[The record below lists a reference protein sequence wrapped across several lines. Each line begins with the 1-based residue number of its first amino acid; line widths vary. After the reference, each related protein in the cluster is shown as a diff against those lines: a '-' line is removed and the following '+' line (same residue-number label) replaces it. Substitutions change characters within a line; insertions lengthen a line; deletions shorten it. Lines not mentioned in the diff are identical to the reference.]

1 MSIKYIILVAAI
13 CSCHNSILK
22 SKTKE
27 FSNATTQNLPF
38 LNYYPYP
45 HKLLIY
51 SSKNGFGGAAYWKML
66 TKEKEKWY
74 LVHCTF
80 KMAVAVGE
88 SHYKFTKVAIDQ
100 SVANSMVAFL
110 NSNKIWE
117 IKNTDNGCEE
127 SEYKLRNKFGKID
140 PCVVHDGYTSVITI
154 VVKSKAM
161 IKRYYR
167 PEVWEDPACCP
178 GNKDRQAFIR
188 CFNLLE
194 GLAK

>member
-1 MSIKYIILVAAI
+1 
-13 CSCHNSILK
+13 
-22 SKTKE
+22 
-27 FSNATTQNLPF
+27 
-38 LNYYPYP
+38 
-45 HKLLIY
+45 
-51 SSKNGFGGAAYWKML
+51 
-66 TKEKEKWY
+66 
-74 LVHCTF
+74 
-80 KMAVAVGE
+80 MAVAVGE
-88 SHYKFTKVAIDQ
+88 SHYKFTKVAIDK

-117 IKNTDNGCEE
+117 IKDIDNGCEE

-154 VVKSKAM
+154 VAKSKAV

-167 PEVWEDPACCP
+167 PEVWEDPSCCP
-178 GNKDRQAFIR
+178 GNKDRQAFMR